1 LLATVIDKVSK
12 PREPT
17 ISDLVF
23 NSGQFDTSS
32 HSKHFT
38 SSGLAKPTRSQQL
51 FSTHCSV
58 QMRLFAMPSP
68 LLALLAILSST
79 SLSRSAILPA
89 EEQTPRSEENRLVE
103 RQCANPCGYYGQ
115 VCCGPSEVCTTVNNQ
130 AQCASAGQ
138 VAGAA
143 DQGNWQ
149 YYTTTYVQTDL
160 RTVTTTFSTFFPIVT
175 QNLIVTSVV
184 PGPCRYSLGE
194 APCGSTCCVAGQY
207 CMTDINQC
215 AAAGGGSSA
224 YFSSFYTVT
233 QLASVPVRPIS
244 NTVLTV
250 TATGAATATVP
261 FSAPVGTDGSTL
273 IGAQATTQGQRLSPG
288 AIAGIVI
295 GVIAGII
302 LLFLIL
308 LCCCAKGAIDAVMG
322 IFGGRKR
329 RRTETTY
336 IEERRSR
343 HGSSRPAGR
352 TWYGG
357 RPTRVDRT
365 DTKKKA
371 GGLGGLGVVGLGLG
385 TMAAYLGLKR
395 KREQRNEVK
404 SNSNYSYDYGSFTGS
419 SPSK

>member
-1 LLATVIDKVSK
+1 
-12 PREPT
+12 
-17 ISDLVF
+17 
-23 NSGQFDTSS
+23 
-32 HSKHFT
+32 
-38 SSGLAKPTRSQQL
+38 
-51 FSTHCSV
+51 
-58 QMRLFAMPSP
+58 MPSP
-68 LLALLAILSST
+68 LLVLLAILSST
-79 SLSRSAILPA
+79 CLSRSAILPS
-89 EEQTPRSEENRLVE
+89 EEQIPRSEENRLVE
-103 RQCANPCGYYGQ
+103 RQCANPCGFYGQ

-130 AQCASAGQ
+130 AECQAAGQ
-138 VAGAA
+138 VVGAAA

-160 RTVTTTFSTFFPIVT
+160 KTVTTTFSTFFPIVT
-175 QNLIVTSVV
+175 QNLIVTAPV
-184 PGPCRYSLGE
+184 GNQCRYSLGE
-194 APCGSTCCVAGQY
+194 APCGSTCCAAGQY

-215 AAAGGGSSA
+215 AGVGGGSSA

-244 NTVLTV
+244 NTVFTV
-250 TATGAATATVP
+250 TATGAVTATLP
-261 FSAPVGTDGSTL
+261 YSAPVGTDGSTL

-308 LCCCAKGAIDAVMG
+308 LCCCAKGAIDRVMG
-322 IFGGRKR
+322 LFGGRKK

-336 IEERRSR
+336 IEERHSH

-365 DTKKKA
+365 DKKKKA
-371 GGLGGLGVVGLGLG
+371 GGLGGLATVGAGLGA
-385 TMAAYLGLKR
+385 MALYLGLKR
-395 KREQRNEVK
+395 KREQRNDAK
-404 SNSNYSYDYGSFTGS
+404 SSSSYSYDYESYTGS
-419 SPSK
+419 SPSE